1 MFSVTELSVGLY
13 IDEFVHYYRSKFS
26 DATFLPK
33 LHMLE
38 DHIVP
43 WVKKWRVGCGM
54 MGEQGAESLHA
65 QFNTT
70 ERAYNNMRDRVQRLK
85 VVLEAHHLRL
95 MPANIAMEP
104 PPIKKR
110 KSKNELK
117 L

>member
-43 WVKKWRVGCGM
+43 WVRS
-54 MGEQGAESLHA
+54 GEW
-65 QFNTT
+65 
-70 ERAYNNMRDRVQRLK
+70 D
-85 VVLEAHHLRL
+85 VV
-95 MPANIAMEP
+95 
-104 PPIKKR
+104 
-110 KSKNELK
+110 
-117 L
+117 